1 MNIKKVSETLGLTID
16 TIRYYE
22 RIGIIPP
29 VQRDKNGY
37 RDYQTKDLNWLFIA
51 KYLRNAGLS
60 IESLI
65 DFTQLEQTDAD
76 TTAAKKAILQEQLD
90 KLNEKLAEIEKT
102 RDLLKY
108 KLETYDERLANFNSE
123 QAETEKLWITHGIN
137 AESNN

>member
-108 KLETYDERLANFNSE
+108 KLDTYDERLANFNSE
-123 QAETEKLWITHGIN
+123 QAETEKLWITHSIN
-137 AESNN
+137 VESNN